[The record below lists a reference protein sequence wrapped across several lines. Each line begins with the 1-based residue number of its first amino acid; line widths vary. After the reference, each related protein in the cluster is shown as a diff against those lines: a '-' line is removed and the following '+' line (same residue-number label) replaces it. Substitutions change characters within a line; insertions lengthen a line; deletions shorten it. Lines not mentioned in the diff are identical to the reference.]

1 MAELYKQIY
10 QELKDAILDEKYPA
24 DSFLPSETTL
34 ATSHDCSRDTVRKAL
49 LALEAEGYIQKQRGR
64 GSQVLQHKLR
74 TFPLNGLT
82 SYQEIKKSQNL
93 DTQTVVKTFEV
104 IPVDEHL
111 HKLTGFALNSD
122 VYHIVRVRIIN
133 GLTSIIDIDYLSVAV
148 IPGLTSEIASQ
159 SLYSYIEKELNLQ
172 IGYSEKQITCPR
184 LSSQDRELMPDLP
197 ADETRV
203 IQVESNSYLTDTT
216 QFQHTLSKHRPDEF
230 KFEEFARRQSY

>member
-10 QELKDAILDEKYPA
+10 QELKNAILTEKYPA
-24 DSFLPSETTL
+24 ESFLPSETAL
-34 ATSHDCSRDTVRKAL
+34 ASDHSCSRDTIRKAL

-82 SYQEIKKSQNL
+82 SYQEIKKIQNL
-93 DTQTVVKTFEV
+93 DTQTVVKKFE
-104 IPVDEHL
+104 IISVDEQL
-111 HKLTGFALNSD
+111 HKLTGFTLDSA

-133 GLTSIIDIDYLSVAV
+133 GLTSIIDIDYLDVGL
-148 IPGLTSEIASQ
+148 IPGLTSTIASQ
-159 SLYSYIEKELNLQ
+159 SLYAYIENELNLQ

-197 ADETRV
+197 KEENRV
-203 IQVESNSYLTDTT
+203 IQVESSSYLADTT
-216 QFQHTLSKHRPDEF
+216 LFQHTLSKHRPDQF